1 MPKFKIVAFSDAE
14 YGMMKRE
21 KVIEASSREDAVRLG
36 WREFPEYHEI
46 GVYEEE

>member
-1 MPKFKIVAFSDAE
+1 MPKFKIVAYGDAD

-21 KVIEASSREDAVRLG
+21 KEVIAISREDAMAIG

-46 GVYEEE
+46 GVYEVE

>member
-21 KVIEASSREDAVRLG
+21 KEVIAISHEEAMAIG
-36 WREFPEYHEI
+36 WCEFPESHEI
-46 GVYEEE
+46 GVYIAE